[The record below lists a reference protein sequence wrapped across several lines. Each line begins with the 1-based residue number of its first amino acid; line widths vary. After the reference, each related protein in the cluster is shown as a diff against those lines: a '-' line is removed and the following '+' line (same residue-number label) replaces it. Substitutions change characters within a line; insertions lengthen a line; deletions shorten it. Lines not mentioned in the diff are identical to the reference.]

1 MTSPGDPVTGPLT
14 RRELAPLVDELAR
27 RLGDGD
33 IPVVLTLRNM
43 EAGSRQALADLFGLD
58 RVPGSPA
65 RVRVSRLVQVLRLES
80 VDELREVVEK
90 LRGPLPDRRA
100 DRLVDREEREGLWA
114 WLAAESAPLW
124 PALGGLPDN
133 RSVWIE
139 RMRSQGARGGVV
151 AHRHRLDRA
160 LRVIRALPA
169 DGVPLAA
176 LANDL
181 LGDPHAR
188 DQGRRLAAIVLDAVA
203 LSSGAPLATNAETTR
218 HLWESVGVAP
228 DPLSSTVL
236 ALGLAVEAP
245 PPLGPWLA
253 AAGAAS
259 EPLVLTLAQLRRW
272 PVTALAPGETAY
284 VVENPSLVA
293 EAARRSWCGPPVIC
307 SSGRPTVAVVSLIR
321 QLAAGGGS
329 VRQHAD
335 FDAAGLAITAWL
347 AERAGTT
354 PWRMASADYVAAAPA
369 AADERRGEPSVLGTL
384 PPTPWDPLLP
394 GAMAEWGI
402 PVYEEELRNDLL
414 AAMV

>member
-1 MTSPGDPVTGPLT
+1 MTSPGDPATGPLS

-33 IPVVLTLRNM
+33 VPVVLTLRNM
-43 EAGSRQALADLFGLD
+43 DSGARQALADLFGLD
-58 RVPGSPA
+58 RVPASPA

-80 VDELREVVEK
+80 VDELRALVET

-100 DRLVDREEREGLWA
+100 DRLADREEREGLWG
-114 WLAAESAPLW
+114 WLASESAPLW
-124 PALGGLPDN
+124 PALGGLADN

-151 AHRHRLDRA
+151 VHRQRLDRA

-169 DGVPLAA
+169 EGVPLAV

-181 LGDPHAR
+181 LGDPHAL

-236 ALGLAVEAP
+236 ALGLAADAP

-253 AAGAAS
+253 AASAAG
-259 EPLVLTLAQLRRW
+259 EPVVLTLAQLRRW
-272 PVTALAPGETAY
+272 PLAPLAPGQTAY

-293 EAARRSWCGPPVIC
+293 EAARRGWCGPPVIC
-307 SSGRPTVAVVSLIR
+307 SAGRPTVAVVSLIR

-354 PWRMASADYVAAAPA
+354 PWRMKAADYLAAAPA
-369 AADERRGEPSVLGTL
+369 AADERRGEPSVLGVL
-384 PPTPWDPLLP
+384 PSTPWDPLLP

-402 PVYEEELRNDLL
+402 PVYEEELRTDLL
-414 AAMV
+414 DAMV